1 MKNIKTGLTCKLG
14 QATTA
19 YLSGFFFFFDK
30 WYFCLWRSKLFFVL
44 FFNWNRHKHCHGQ
57 NTVKVLYL
65 FRCKWCAAFIV
76 KTCCPP
82 HASPA
87 LNVSSFFFYFNLQNV
102 VRAFLSDPVSIPC
115 FFRSHYPLQSS
126 EVKFFLEGGVK
137 NVLLSLRF
145 LKSKTGNYVF

>member
-1 MKNIKTGLTCKLG
+1 M
-14 QATTA
+14 
-19 YLSGFFFFFDK
+19 
-30 WYFCLWRSKLFFVL
+30 V
-44 FFNWNRHKHCHGQ
+44 
-57 NTVKVLYL
+57 
-65 FRCKWCAAFIV
+65 RCFYCENLL
-76 KTCCPP
+76 PP